1 MKYHNKKQHKENE
14 MKQLTSKSKILRT
27 LMWGAGAFLLFA
39 AVYFVGMNIM
49 MSTMNNEVPA
59 NLDYSTTRVSDKDL
73 FRVSYLSSEGVIPV
87 NQMHQWTLHVETVDG
102 TPVENATITVD
113 GDMPQHGHGLPTS
126 PRVTKYLGNGD
137 YLIDGMKFQMGGWWL
152 MDFTITANTQIDTV
166 HFNMM
171 LQ

>member
-1 MKYHNKKQHKENE
+1 
-14 MKQLTSKSKILRT
+14 MKQRTSKSKSLRI
-27 LMWGAGAFLLFA
+27 MKWGAGGLLLLV

-49 MSTMNNEVPA
+49 MSQTIKEVPA
-59 NLDYSTTRVSDKDL
+59 NLDYSTIRVSDTNI
-73 FRVSYLSSEGVIPV
+73 FRVSYLSSEGVVPI

-102 TPVENATITVD
+102 KPVENATITVG

-126 PRVTKYLGNGD
+126 PRVTKHLGNGD
-137 YLIDGMKFQMGGWWL
+137 YLIDGMKFPMGGWWL
-152 MDFTITANTQIDTV
+152 MDFTITANPQIDVV

>member
-1 MKYHNKKQHKENE
+1 
-14 MKQLTSKSKILRT
+14 MKQPNSKSKILRIS
-27 LMWGAGAFLLFA
+27 MWIAGVLILLV

-49 MSTMNNEVPA
+49 MASMNSAVPA
-59 NLDYSTTRVSDKDL
+59 NLDYSTTRVSDKNI
-73 FRVSYLSSEGVIPV
+73 FRASYSSSEDIVPV
-87 NQMHQWTLHVETVDG
+87 NKMHQWTLHVETVDG
-102 TPVENATITVD
+102 KPVENATINVD

-152 MDFTITANTQIDTV
+152 MDFTIAANTQTDIV

-171 LQ
+171 LH

>member
-1 MKYHNKKQHKENE
+1 
-14 MKQLTSKSKILRT
+14 MKQPTSKSKILRIS
-27 LMWGAGAFLLFA
+27 MWGAGVLILLV
-39 AVYFVGMNIM
+39 AVYSVGMNIM
-49 MSTMNNEVPA
+49 MTSMNNAVPA
-59 NLDYSTTRVSDKDL
+59 NLDYSTTRVSDKNI
-73 FRVSYLSSEGVIPV
+73 FRVSYLSSEDVVPV

-102 TPVENATITVD
+102 RPVENATITVD

-152 MDFTITANTQIDTV
+152 MDFTITANTQIDVV

-171 LQ
+171 LH